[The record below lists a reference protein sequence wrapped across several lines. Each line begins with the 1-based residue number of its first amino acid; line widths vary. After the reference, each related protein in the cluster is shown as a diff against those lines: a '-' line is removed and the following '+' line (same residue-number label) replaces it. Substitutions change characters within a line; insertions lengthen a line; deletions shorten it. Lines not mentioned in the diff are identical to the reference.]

1 MFNVKY
7 ALKKRTGD
15 YRGQKAL
22 YETIEDLSV
31 ALLYL
36 TRFQNNYKFCRYMD
50 FDVVFMEEIF

>member
-22 YETIEDLSV
+22 YETIEDLSL
-31 ALLYL
+31 ALMYL

>member
-7 ALKKRTGD
+7 ALKKRRGD

-22 YETIEDLSV
+22 YATIEDLSL
-31 ALLYL
+31 ALMYL
-36 TRFQNNYKFCRYMD
+36 MRFQNNYKFCRYMD

>member
-22 YETIEDLSV
+22 YETIEDLSL